1 MTHVR
6 QAILLLCAGAWIAIV
21 CAAGGC
27 GSNNDEGGAPDA
39 AQYDSTETFGVND
52 GGGLFGGDDGGIPAP
67 CPGGGIECYVPPGCT
82 TSLSG
87 TDAADLTMFAAS
99 AGMTSQPTTTMF
111 AQANQMP
118 ESVLKLLEV

>member
-27 GSNNDEGGAPDA
+27 GSNDNGAGAPDA
-39 AQYDSTETFGVND
+39 AQYDATGMFGVNE

-67 CPGGGIECYVPPGCT
+67 CPGGGIECYVPAGCT

-87 TDAADLTMFAAS
+87 TVYDP
-99 AGMTSQPTTTMF
+99 AGRNPLYNVVVFIPNDPLGTLPPITPG
-111 AQANQMP
+111 AW
-118 ESVLKLLEV
+118 E